1 MNSIN
6 NDNTILPI
14 FSSNNNRNILIK
26 TLVENNSSIN
36 QIDSYVESYVSQGN
50 YEITKHLV
58 ERGANLNIRNNNNDT
73 EIKLYIIQYSIFFNT
88 GNDDKDKSNS
98 DAINKYSN
106 YIRCITFKIHVTIK
120 VQNFSISQ
128 L

>member
-1 MNSIN
+1 ME
-6 NDNTILPI
+6 
-14 FSSNNNRNILIK
+14 NII
-26 TLVENNSSIN
+26 
-36 QIDSYVESYVSQGN
+36 GN
-50 YEITKHLV
+50 KIVY
-58 ERGANLNIRNNNNDT
+58 NPN
-73 EIKLYIIQYSIFFNT
+73 SIFFNT

>member
-36 QIDSYVESYVSQGN
+36 QIDSYGR
-50 YEITKHLV
+50 TPL
-58 ERGANLNIRNNNNDT
+58 
-73 EIKLYIIQYSIFFNT
+73 II
-88 GNDDKDKSNS
+88 
-98 DAINKYSN
+98 AINEK
-106 YIRCITFKIHVTIK
+106 KK
-120 VQNFSISQ
+120 K
-128 L
+128 